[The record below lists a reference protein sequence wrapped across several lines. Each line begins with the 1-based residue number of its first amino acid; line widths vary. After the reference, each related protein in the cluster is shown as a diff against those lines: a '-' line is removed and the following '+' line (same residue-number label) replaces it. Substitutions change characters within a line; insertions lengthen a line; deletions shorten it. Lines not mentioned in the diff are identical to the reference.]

1 MNAKMIGAAVGV
13 AAVLALPLAAC
24 GSSTPPAVTVT
35 ATPTTYSSAPC
46 PPITDPGWEA
56 CVDANRA
63 RRSAESS
70 RSASAS
76 AMAAAQAQRHQSS
89 GLPTWAWLLIVPGL
103 VILVLI
109 VITIGGAVWE
119 ANETPRHAVRRD
131 GAVWDEIRRIEA
143 VIDDEDESENDDE
156 PEPLLTYPAIPTSPA
171 PEPIPYPEPS
181 SASAAP
187 APSGGSSLMDRLGK

>member
-1 MNAKMIGAAVGV
+1 MRIKTISAAVGV

-70 RSASAS
+70 RVSSASAV
-76 AMAAAQAQRHQSS
+76 AAAQAQRHQPS
-89 GLPTWAWLLIVPGL
+89 GIPAWAWFLIVPGL
-103 VILVLI
+103 VILALV
-109 VITIGGAVWE
+109 VITMVGAFWE
-119 ANETPRHAVRRD
+119 SNETPRHAVRRD
-131 GAVWDEIRRIEA
+131 SDTGDELRRIEA
-143 VIDDEDESENDDE
+143 EVAAAEAMPDDDDA
-156 PEPLLTYPAIPTSPA
+156 PVLTYPAIPTVTA
-171 PEPIPYPEPS
+171 PEVVPYPEPS
-181 SASAAP
+181 SDVPVAP
-187 APSGGSSLMDRLGK
+187 APSGGSLMERLGGK